1 MKSVFFNSIGGTSA
15 RSSFTAETPA
25 QLIDCYL
32 VLAVVRRPAKFE
44 GRRNRGASAANDGDS
59 DRLLLGQIIFLARS
73 NSDTISRTKN
83 PLHVNRSVR
92 ARLDPV
98 QATSNSPAAP
108 MPPPTHIVTT
118 TYLTPRRLP
127 SISACPVI
135 RDPLI
140 P

>member
-1 MKSVFFNSIGGTSA
+1 M
-15 RSSFTAETPA
+15 
-25 QLIDCYL
+25 
-32 VLAVVRRPAKFE
+32 VV
-44 GRRNRGASAANDGDS
+44 ASAAH
-59 DRLLLGQIIFLARS
+59 DR
-73 NSDTISRTKN
+73 T
-83 PLHVNRSVR
+83 RSVAYR
-92 ARLDPV
+92 QLIGSIRRESLEWTPASPLPLVGRTDVRVHALWFNEDQRKLFAYSRRV

-108 MPPPTHIVTT
+108 IPPPTHIVIT